1 MSILTSFALL
11 FLCSILLKQIC
22 EKLSLPPLMGY
33 LCIGIGLGP
42 YILNLISPQ
51 ILEWSPDIRQFALVV
66 ILTRAGLGLDFSA
79 LRKNG
84 RSALLLCFVP
94 ACFEILAYCLFGWIL
109 GLDVVNSAL
118 LGAVIAA
125 VSPAVVVPRM
135 LKISKEGYGVKKG
148 IPQMIMAGSSV
159 DDVFVITMFTAF
171 LSMCQGSGFSWEVV
185 WKVPVSIVAG
195 IAVGIFVGLFITKFI
210 QEFNLSNLLLLVSLS
225 FLFVWLEKLEIF
237 PYSGLLSIMTMM
249 AVYSHKN
256 KKVGKEFS
264 NAYNNL
270 WFVAEMLLFILV
282 GSAVD
287 LAYAKASFLSA
298 LFVLILGLL
307 FRMAGTF
314 ICVLGTKL
322 NFKERLFCMI
332 SYCPKATVQAGIGA
346 VALGAGLASGSIILT
361 VAVLSILFT
370 APIGAYV
377 IDHVYKKLLTLD
389 VDYVE
394 KDLEINLE
402 IIPTMPTELE
412 CNEA

>member
-1 MSILTSFALL
+1 MSVLTSFALL

-33 LCIGIGLGP
+33 LLIGIGMGP
-42 YILNLISPQ
+42 YILDLICPQ
-51 ILEWSPDIRQFALVV
+51 ILDWSADIRQFALVV
-66 ILTRAGLGLDFSA
+66 ILTRAGLGLDISA
-79 LRKNG
+79 LKKNG
-84 RSALLLCFVP
+84 RSAMMLCFVP
-94 ACFEILAYCLFGWIL
+94 ACCEILSYCLFGRML
-109 GLDVVNSAL
+109 GLDLVNSAL
-118 LGAVIAA
+118 LGSVIAA

-135 LKISKEGYGVKKG
+135 LKLSNEGYGVKKG

-171 LSMCQGSGFSWEVV
+171 LSMCQGSGFSWDVV
-185 WKVPVSIVAG
+185 WKVPMSIVLGIVVGIVAG
-195 IAVGIFVGLFITKFI
+195 LVLCRWIKKFD
-210 QEFNLSNLLLLVSLS
+210 LSNLLLMISIS

-249 AVYSHKN
+249 AVYAHKN
-256 KKVGKEFS
+256 NGMGKEFS
-264 NAYNNL
+264 KAYNNL

-282 GSAVD
+282 GAAVD
-287 LAYAKASFLSA
+287 LEYAKASFFSA
-298 LFVLILGLL
+298 LTVLILGLI
-307 FRMAGTF
+307 FRMIGTW

-370 APIGAYV
+370 APIGAFV
-377 IDHVYKKLLTLD
+377 IDHVYKILL
-389 VDYVE
+389 E
-394 KDLEINLE
+394 KD
-402 IIPTMPTELE
+402 
-412 CNEA
+412 

>member
-11 FLCSILLKQIC
+11 FLCSILLRQIC

-33 LCIGIGLGP
+33 LLIGIGMGP
-42 YILNLISPQ
+42 YVLNMICPQ
-51 ILEWSPDIRQFALVV
+51 ILDWSPDIRQFALVV
-66 ILTRAGLGLDFSA
+66 ILTRAGLGLDISA
-79 LRKNG
+79 LKKNG
-84 RSALLLCFVP
+84 RSAVLLCFVP
-94 ACFEILAYCLFGWIL
+94 ACFEIFAYCLFGRIL
-109 GLDVVNSAL
+109 GLDLVNSAL

-135 LKISKEGYGVKKG
+135 LKLSNEGYGVKKG

-171 LSMCQGSGFSWEVV
+171 LSMCQGSGFSWDVV
-185 WKVPVSIVAG
+185 WKVPTSIALG
-195 IAVGIFVGLFITKFI
+195 ILLGVVVGMVLSKFI
-210 QEFNLSNLLLLVSLS
+210 QKFDLSNLLLMISIS

-249 AVYSHKN
+249 AVYAHKN
-256 KKVGKEFS
+256 GLVGKEFS
-264 NAYNNL
+264 KAYNNL

-287 LAYAKASFLSA
+287 LEYAKASFFSA
-298 LFVLILGLL
+298 LLVLVLGLA
-307 FRMAGTF
+307 FRMIGTWF
-314 ICVLGTKL
+314 CVLGTKL
-322 NFKERLFCMI
+322 NHKERLFCMI

-370 APIGAYV
+370 APIGAFV
-377 IDHVYKKLLTLD
+377 IDHVYKILL
-389 VDYVE
+389 V
-394 KDLEINLE
+394 KD
-402 IIPTMPTELE
+402 
-412 CNEA
+412 

>member
-33 LCIGIGLGP
+33 LLIGIGTGP
-42 YILNLISPQ
+42 YLLNLICPQ
-51 ILEWSPDIRQFALVV
+51 ILDWSPDIRQFALVV
-66 ILTRAGLGLDFSA
+66 ILTRAGLGLDISA
-79 LRKNG
+79 LKKNG
-84 RSALLLCFVP
+84 RSAIMLCFVP
-94 ACFEILAYCLFGWIL
+94 ACFEILAYCLFGRIL
-109 GLDVVNSAL
+109 GLDLVNSAL

-135 LKISKEGYGVKKG
+135 LKLSNEGYGVKKG

-171 LSMCQGSGFSWEVV
+171 LSMCQGSGFSWDVV
-185 WKVPVSIVAG
+185 WKVPTSIALGILLGVVVGVALSKW
-195 IAVGIFVGLFITKFI
+195 IKKFD
-210 QEFNLSNLLLLVSLS
+210 LSNLLLMISIS

-249 AVYSHKN
+249 AVYAHKN
-256 KKVGKEFS
+256 QVTGKEFS
-264 NAYNNL
+264 KAYNNL

-287 LAYAKASFLSA
+287 LEYAKASFFSA
-298 LFVLILGLL
+298 LLVLVLGLA
-307 FRMAGTF
+307 FRMIGTW

-322 NFKERLFCMI
+322 NHKERLFCMI

-370 APIGAYV
+370 APIGAFV
-377 IDHVYKKLLTLD
+377 IDHVYKILL
-389 VDYVE
+389 V
-394 KDLEINLE
+394 KD
-402 IIPTMPTELE
+402 
-412 CNEA
+412 

>member
-1 MSILTSFALL
+1 MSVLTSFALL

-33 LCIGIGLGP
+33 LLIGIGMGP
-42 YILNLISPQ
+42 YILDLICPQ
-51 ILEWSPDIRQFALVV
+51 ILDWSADIRQFALVV
-66 ILTRAGLGLDFSA
+66 ILTRAGLGLDISA
-79 LRKNG
+79 LKKNG
-84 RSALLLCFVP
+84 RSAMMLCFVP
-94 ACFEILAYCLFGWIL
+94 ACCEILSYCLFGRML
-109 GLDVVNSAL
+109 GLDLVNSAL

-135 LKISKEGYGVKKG
+135 LKLSNEGYGVKKG

-171 LSMCQGSGFSWEVV
+171 LSMCQGSGFSWDVV
-185 WKVPVSIVAG
+185 WKVPMSIVLGIVVGIVAG
-195 IAVGIFVGLFITKFI
+195 LVLCRWIKKFD
-210 QEFNLSNLLLLVSLS
+210 LSNLLLMISIS

-249 AVYSHKN
+249 AVYAHKN
-256 KKVGKEFS
+256 NGMGKEFS
-264 NAYNNL
+264 KAYNNL

-282 GSAVD
+282 GAAVD
-287 LAYAKASFLSA
+287 LEYAKASFFSA
-298 LFVLILGLL
+298 LTVLILGLI
-307 FRMAGTF
+307 FRMIGTW

-370 APIGAYV
+370 APIGAFV
-377 IDHVYKKLLTLD
+377 IDHVYKILL
-389 VDYVE
+389 E
-394 KDLEINLE
+394 KD
-402 IIPTMPTELE
+402 
-412 CNEA
+412 